1 MSKPDKT
8 LERFW
13 DMPQRDLLILLEATP
28 AGLTSD
34 EAKQR
39 LRLHGPNS
47 LVAESR
53 FAPLIGFLRF
63 FANPLVLILLA
74 ASAISI
80 VLGDHVVGAIII
92 AIVLLSV
99 VVNFYMEFQAR
110 HAVEDIRKQ
119 VATTAA
125 VLRDGREQELPVAEL
140 VPGDIIR
147 LNAGDL
153 APADARLLDSKD
165 LHVRES
171 ALTGE
176 SLPVD
181 KAAGDLPAGQHTIAD
196 ASNSLFLGTA
206 VQTGIGTAVIVRTGK
221 DTAFGAIAQRLAMRP
236 PETEFGRGI
245 RHFGMMITRV
255 MMLLV
260 LFVLLVNIVLHR
272 PLLESFLFSVA
283 LAVGMTPEMMPMII
297 TISLAQGARRMA
309 RKKVLVK
316 QLTAIE
322 DFGSVEILCS
332 DKTGTLTEGEIALD
346 RHVDVQG
353 RDSDDVLRFVYLNSY
368 FQAGIKS
375 PLDDAILKYQR
386 PAITEYEKVDEIPFD
401 FNRKRL
407 SVVVRHGGE
416 DLLIT
421 KGEAESMFAIC
432 ATVTIDGVPQPFD
445 ESRRAQATEILKKL
459 SADGYRALGVA
470 FRKVEKQD
478 AYAVAAEQD
487 MTLAGFAAFLDPP
500 KEGIVAVLEALK
512 KNGVS
517 VVIMT
522 GDNQYVTQK
531 VAHDVGL
538 AADRM
543 VTGSQVDTMDDA
555 ALAYQA
561 EHGAIFAR
569 VSPEQKNRVIL
580 GLKARGHVVGYIG
593 DGINDAPS
601 LHTADVGIS
610 VMNGVDVAKD
620 AAKIILLEKDLAVLN
635 EGVSPVGF
643 RRQRSVFQVIPG
655 HGGTGQ
661 HIRTTAGI
669 GHQPGVRFSTSH
681 QPGRLRRYAERSPH
695 GFDFRV
701 SGSNQCGVTTGRAGA
716 GDCAGDDVRRVCR
729 NRDRYRRRC
738 PSHFSLRDYPRRRHT
753 GFSHGAG
760 YARRNADDLHD
771 GPGTGGRKDWRRPG
785 RSLVAVA
792 EGCGARASTD
802 RRHDANHPRFCRSR
816 SGLCWGVPGKR
827 GRPAGSAGHGLS
839 AACFG
844 EGNRQQFSDYP
855 SAEPQ
860 SVRPPLP
867 EMPARLWCPMG
878 RDAPHHDRISILMRA
893 SCLTL
898 ARTH

>member
-1 MSKPDKT
+1 MNQPDKT
-8 LERFW
+8 LDRFW
-13 DMPQRDLLILLEATP
+13 DMPQRDLLALLQATP

-39 LRLHGPNS
+39 LRQHGPNS
-47 LVAESR
+47 LVGESR
-53 FAPLIGFLRF
+53 FAPLLGFLAF

-80 VLGDHVVGAIII
+80 VLGDHVGGTIII

-119 VATTAA
+119 VATTAS
-125 VLRDGREQELPVAEL
+125 VLRDGHELELPVAEL

-181 KAAGDLPAGQHTIAD
+181 KAASDLPAGQHTIAD

-206 VQTGIGTAVIVRTGK
+206 MQTGIGTAVIVRTGK

-245 RHFGMMITRV
+245 RHFGLMITRV

-346 RHVDVQG
+346 RHVDVEG
-353 RDSDDVLRFVYLNSY
+353 RDNDDVLRFVYLNSY
-368 FQAGIKS
+368 FQTGIKS

-407 SVVVRHGGE
+407 SVVVRRGGE

-421 KGEAESMFAIC
+421 KGEAESVFAIC
-432 ATVTIDGVPQPFD
+432 ATVTIEGAPQPFD
-445 ESRRAQATEILKKL
+445 ESRRAQAAETLKKL

-470 FRKVEKQD
+470 VRKVEKQD
-478 AYAVAAEQD
+478 AYALAAERE

-538 AADRM
+538 PTDRI
-543 VTGSQVDTMDDA
+543 VTGDQLDTMDDA

-580 GLKARGHVVGYIG
+580 GLKARGLVVGYIG

-635 EGVSPVGF
+635 DGVMEGRRCFANIMKYIIMGTSSNFGNMFSMAAASLFLKFLPMLPTQILLNNFLYDTSQIAVPGDNVDPALQHKPKRWQIGF
-643 RRQRSVFQVIPG
+643 IRQFMTIIGPISSIYDFLTFGVLLWMFHAATNAPLFRTGWFVESLATQTLVVFV
-655 HGGTGQ
+655 
-661 HIRTTAGI
+661 IRTAGNPLKSRPS
-669 GHQPGVRFSTSH
+669 GQLLMSVLAVSVVGAVLPYTPLG
-681 QPGRLRRYAERSPH
+681 PLL
-695 GFDFRV
+695 GFTPLPL
-701 SGSNQCGVTTGRAGA
+701 SLLGA
-716 GDCAGDDVRRVCR
+716 IALLALTYLILVQAVKTWF
-729 NRDRYRRRC
+729 YRR
-738 PSHFSLRDYPRRRHT
+738 HAL
-753 GFSHGAG
+753 
-760 YARRNADDLHD
+760 L
-771 GPGTGGRKDWRRPG
+771 
-785 RSLVAVA
+785 
-792 EGCGARASTD
+792 
-802 RRHDANHPRFCRSR
+802 
-816 SGLCWGVPGKR
+816 
-827 GRPAGSAGHGLS
+827 
-839 AACFG
+839 
-844 EGNRQQFSDYP
+844 
-855 SAEPQ
+855 
-860 SVRPPLP
+860 
-867 EMPARLWCPMG
+867 
-878 RDAPHHDRISILMRA
+878 
-893 SCLTL
+893 
-898 ARTH
+898 

>member
-1 MSKPDKT
+1 MNQPDKT
-8 LERFW
+8 LDRFW
-13 DMPQRDLLILLEATP
+13 DMPQRDLLALLQATP

-39 LRLHGPNS
+39 LRQHGPNS
-47 LVAESR
+47 LVGESR
-53 FAPLIGFLRF
+53 FAPLLGFLAF

-80 VLGDHVVGAIII
+80 VLGDHVGGTIII

-119 VATTAA
+119 VATTAS
-125 VLRDGREQELPVAEL
+125 VLRDGHELELPVAEL

-181 KAAGDLPAGQHTIAD
+181 KAASDLPAGQHTIAD

-206 VQTGIGTAVIVRTGK
+206 MQTGIGTAVIVRTGK

-245 RHFGMMITRV
+245 RHFGLMITRV

-346 RHVDVQG
+346 RHVDVEG
-353 RDSDDVLRFVYLNSY
+353 RDNDDVLRFVYLNSY
-368 FQAGIKS
+368 FQTGIKS

-407 SVVVRHGGE
+407 SVVVRRGGE

-421 KGEAESMFAIC
+421 KGEAESVFAIC
-432 ATVTIDGVPQPFD
+432 ATVTIEGAPQPFD
-445 ESRRAQATEILKKL
+445 ESRRAQAAETLKKL

-470 FRKVEKQD
+470 VRKVEKQD
-478 AYAVAAEQD
+478 AYALAAERE

-538 AADRM
+538 PTDRI
-543 VTGSQVDTMDDA
+543 VTGDQLDTMDDA

-580 GLKARGHVVGYIG
+580 GLKARGLVVGYIG

-635 EGVSPVGF
+635 DGVMEGRRCFANIMKYIIMGTSSNFGNMFSMAAASLFLKFLPMLPTQILLNNFLYDTSQIAVPGDNVDPALQHKPKRWQIGF
-643 RRQRSVFQVIPG
+643 IRQFMTIIGPISSIYDFLTFGVLLWMFHAATNAPLFRTGWFVESLATQTLVVFV
-655 HGGTGQ
+655 
-661 HIRTTAGI
+661 IRTAGNPFKSRPSGQLLI
-669 GHQPGVRFSTSH
+669 SVVAITVVGAVLPYTPLG
-681 QPGRLRRYAERSPH
+681 PLL
-695 GFDFRV
+695 GFTPLPL
-701 SGSNQCGVTTGRAGA
+701 SLLGA
-716 GDCAGDDVRRVCR
+716 ISLLGLTYLFLVQAVKTWF
-729 NRDRYRRRC
+729 YRR
-738 PSHFSLRDYPRRRHT
+738 HAL
-753 GFSHGAG
+753 
-760 YARRNADDLHD
+760 L
-771 GPGTGGRKDWRRPG
+771 
-785 RSLVAVA
+785 
-792 EGCGARASTD
+792 
-802 RRHDANHPRFCRSR
+802 
-816 SGLCWGVPGKR
+816 
-827 GRPAGSAGHGLS
+827 
-839 AACFG
+839 
-844 EGNRQQFSDYP
+844 
-855 SAEPQ
+855 
-860 SVRPPLP
+860 
-867 EMPARLWCPMG
+867 
-878 RDAPHHDRISILMRA
+878 
-893 SCLTL
+893 
-898 ARTH
+898 

>member
-1 MSKPDKT
+1 MNQPDKT
-8 LERFW
+8 LDRFW
-13 DMPQRDLLILLEATP
+13 DMPQRDLLVLLQATP

-47 LVAESR
+47 LVGESR
-53 FAPLIGFLRF
+53 FAPLLGFLAF

-80 VLGDHVVGAIII
+80 VLGDHVGGTIII

-125 VLRDGREQELPVAEL
+125 VLRDGHELELPVAEL

-181 KAAGDLPAGQHTIAD
+181 KAASDLPAGQHTIAD

-245 RHFGMMITRV
+245 RHFGLMITRV

-346 RHVDVQG
+346 RHVDVEG
-353 RDSDDVLRFVYLNSY
+353 RDNDDVLRFVYLNSY
-368 FQAGIKS
+368 FQTGIKS

-407 SVVVRHGGE
+407 SVVVRRGGE

-421 KGEAESMFAIC
+421 KGEAESVFAIC
-432 ATVTIDGVPQPFD
+432 ATVTIEGAPQPFD
-445 ESRRAQATEILKKL
+445 ESRRAQAAETLKKL

-470 FRKVEKQD
+470 VRKVEKQD
-478 AYAVAAEQD
+478 AYALAAERE

-538 AADRM
+538 PTDRI
-543 VTGSQVDTMDDA
+543 VTGDQLDTMDDA

-580 GLKARGHVVGYIG
+580 GLKARGLVVGYIG

-635 EGVSPVGF
+635 DGVMEGRRCFANIMKYIIMGTSSNFGNMFSMAAASLFLKFLPMLPTQILLNNFLYDTSQIAVPGDNVDPALLHKPKRWQIGF
-643 RRQRSVFQVIPG
+643 IRQFMTIIGPISSIYDFLTFGVLLWMFHAATNAPLFRTGWFVESLATQTLVVFV
-655 HGGTGQ
+655 
-661 HIRTTAGI
+661 IRTAGNPFKSRPSGQLLI
-669 GHQPGVRFSTSH
+669 SVVAITVVGAVLPYTPLG
-681 QPGRLRRYAERSPH
+681 PLL
-695 GFDFRV
+695 GFTPLPL
-701 SGSNQCGVTTGRAGA
+701 SLLGA
-716 GDCAGDDVRRVCR
+716 ISLLGLTYLFLVQAVKTWF
-729 NRDRYRRRC
+729 YRR
-738 PSHFSLRDYPRRRHT
+738 HAL
-753 GFSHGAG
+753 
-760 YARRNADDLHD
+760 L
-771 GPGTGGRKDWRRPG
+771 
-785 RSLVAVA
+785 
-792 EGCGARASTD
+792 
-802 RRHDANHPRFCRSR
+802 
-816 SGLCWGVPGKR
+816 
-827 GRPAGSAGHGLS
+827 
-839 AACFG
+839 
-844 EGNRQQFSDYP
+844 
-855 SAEPQ
+855 
-860 SVRPPLP
+860 
-867 EMPARLWCPMG
+867 
-878 RDAPHHDRISILMRA
+878 
-893 SCLTL
+893 
-898 ARTH
+898 

>member
-1 MSKPDKT
+1 MKKPDKK
-8 LERFW
+8 LDRFW
-13 DMPQRDLLILLEATP
+13 DMPLADLLRLIEATP

-63 FANPLVLILLA
+63 FANPLVLILLG

-80 VLGDHVVGAIII
+80 VLGDPVGGSIII

-99 VVNFYMEFQAR
+99 IVNFYVEFQAR
-110 HAVEDIRKQ
+110 HAVADIRKQ

-125 VLRDGREQELPVAEL
+125 VLRDGHYLELPVAEL
-140 VPGDIIR
+140 VPGDIVR
-147 LNAGDL
+147 LSAGDL
-153 APADARLLDSKD
+153 APADGRLLDSKD

-181 KAAGDLPAGQHTIAD
+181 KAASDLPAGQHSLAD
-196 ASNSLFLGTA
+196 AGNSVFLGTA
-206 VQTGIGTAVIVRTGK
+206 VQTGIATAVIVRTGK
-221 DTAFGAIAQRLAMRP
+221 GTAFGEIAQRLAMRP

-245 RHFGMMITRV
+245 RHFGLMITRV
-255 MMLLV
+255 IMLLV
-260 LFVLLVNIVLHR
+260 LFVLLVNVLLHR
-272 PLLESFLFSVA
+272 PVLESFLFSIA

-297 TISLAQGARRMA
+297 TITLAQGARRMA

-322 DFGSVEILCS
+322 DFGSIEILCS
-332 DKTGTLTEGEIALD
+332 DKTGTLTEGEIVLD
-346 RHVDVQG
+346 KHVDVLGQ
-353 RDSDDVLRFVYLNSY
+353 DNQDVLRFVYLNSY

-375 PLDDAILKYQR
+375 PLDDAILKHDH
-386 PAITEYEKVDEIPFD
+386 PAILEYQKVDEIPFD

-407 SVVVRHGGE
+407 SVVVRRGDEH
-416 DLLIT
+416 LLVT
-421 KGEAESMFAIC
+421 KGEAESVLAIC
-432 ATVTIDGVPQPFD
+432 GTVIVDGAPQPFD
-445 ESRRAQATEILKKL
+445 EGRRAQAAETFKKL
-459 SADGYRALGVA
+459 SADGFRVLGVA

-478 AYAVAAEQD
+478 GYAVASEREV
-487 MTLAGFAAFLDPP
+487 TLAGFAAFLDPP
-500 KEGIVAVLEALK
+500 KEGISAVLDALK
-512 KNGVS
+512 ANGVS

-538 AADRM
+538 ATDRI
-543 VTGSQVDTMDDA
+543 VTGEQLDTMDDA

-635 EGVSPVGF
+635 EGVLEGRRCYANIMKYIIMSTSSNFGNMFSMAAASLFLKFLPMLPTQILLNNFLYDTSQVAVPGDNVDPGLVHKPKRWQIGF
-643 RRQRSVFQVIPG
+643 IRQFMTIIGPISSIYDFLTFGVLLWLFHAAANPPLFRTGWFVESLVTQTLVVFV
-655 HGGTGQ
+655 
-661 HIRTTAGI
+661 IRTAGN
-669 GHQPGVRFSTSH
+669 PFKSRPS
-681 QPGRLRRYAERSPH
+681 GRLVIAVVA
-695 GFDFRV
+695 V
-701 SGSNQCGVTTGRAGA
+701 SLAGA
-716 GDCAGDDVRRVCR
+716 VLPYTPLGGLLGFTPLPPSLLAAIAVLTLTYMMLVQAVKTWF
-729 NRDRYRRRC
+729 YRR
-738 PSHFSLRDYPRRRHT
+738 HAL
-753 GFSHGAG
+753 
-760 YARRNADDLHD
+760 L
-771 GPGTGGRKDWRRPG
+771 
-785 RSLVAVA
+785 
-792 EGCGARASTD
+792 
-802 RRHDANHPRFCRSR
+802 
-816 SGLCWGVPGKR
+816 
-827 GRPAGSAGHGLS
+827 
-839 AACFG
+839 
-844 EGNRQQFSDYP
+844 
-855 SAEPQ
+855 
-860 SVRPPLP
+860 
-867 EMPARLWCPMG
+867 
-878 RDAPHHDRISILMRA
+878 
-893 SCLTL
+893 
-898 ARTH
+898 